1 MPAGAYSPFLGVEY
15 YTNPSTRPVL
25 TGSTGL
31 WDHGG
36 ESQVPAILT
45 IRTIFMLDG
54 REGYI
59 SWRVLMAPRVRR
71 QIGTFSFR
79 K

>member
-15 YTNPSTRPVL
+15 YTHPSTRPVL

-45 IRTIFMLDG
+45 IRMIVMLDG
-54 REGYI
+54 KGGFI
-59 SWRVLMAPRVRR
+59 SWSGLMALRVGS